1 MLHLIADLLQVGE
14 VPALDSLLSL
24 DILSCFIKR
33 VNPLI
38 ERTDALHD
46 CGD

>member
-24 DILSCFIKR
+24 DIFSCFIKR